1 MTGNDNIRIS
11 KVVREF
17 NIGLGTL
24 VEFLNKKGIEIE
36 ANPNAK
42 LSAEAYE
49 LIEKAFKKDH
59 IVKAE
64 LSSHG
69 APNGGHRR
77 AVWLVREVSDGDER
91 GGSQSLWLGA
101 AIFII
106 LFKSSS
112 ASETFQNK
120 VLSHLRK
127 LNLISCKI
135 NHFYR
140 LRNPQKNTD

>member
-64 LSSHG
+64 SKKV
-69 APNGGHRR
+69 AIK
-77 AVWLVREVSDGDER
+77 VKDITDGE
-91 GGSQSLWLGA
+91 A
-101 AIFII
+101 
-106 LFKSSS
+106 K
-112 ASETFQNK
+112 
-120 VLSHLRK
+120 
-127 LNLISCKI
+127 
-135 NHFYR
+135 
-140 LRNPQKNTD
+140 